1 MSQHEATLLLGS
13 NLGDRKKNIEVA
25 LRRIETEVGVI
36 IEKTDLIITDPVEFD
51 SNNFFCNIAV
61 LIKTQYSPKKLLNL
75 LKTIEREM
83 GRAKDTLIVG
93 GYQDRIIDIDIVL
106 YNGLRFYCK
115 DLEIPHQKHMYE
127 RDFSRR
133 LLDALIKHKKQ

>member
-13 NLGDRKKNIEVA
+13 NLGDRKINIEVA

-61 LIKTQYSPKKLLNL
+61 LIKT
-75 LKTIEREM
+75 
-83 GRAKDTLIVG
+83 
-93 GYQDRIIDIDIVL
+93 
-106 YNGLRFYCK
+106 
-115 DLEIPHQKHMYE
+115 
-127 RDFSRR
+127 
-133 LLDALIKHKKQ
+133 

>member
-13 NLGDRKKNIEVA
+13 NLGDRKNNIDA
-25 LRRIETEVGVI
+25 AISRIETEIGVI
-36 IEKTDLIITDPVEFD
+36 LKKTELTVTDPVEFD

-61 LIKTQYSPKKLLNL
+61 LIKTQFSPKKLLNL
-75 LKTIEREM
+75 LKMIEKEM
-83 GRAKDTLIVG
+83 GREEDTLITG

-106 YNGLRFYCK
+106 YDGLYFYCK
-115 DLEIPHQKHMYE
+115 DLQIPHKKHLYE
-127 RDFSRR
+127 RDFSRK